1 MVYLLYFGLIH
12 LKKTPGEIMS
22 LPQQE
27 RNMIMAFVKYAIE
40 TGDIPITVKNFSGSN
55 REEA

>member
-1 MVYLLYFGLIH
+1 MN
-12 LKKTPGEIMS
+12 
-22 LPQQE
+22 LPQRE

-40 TGDIPITVKNFSGSN
+40 NGDIPITVKNFSGSN